1 MSDARFYVGYIY
13 KENTEKLCA
22 LTVPNSGQGAK
33 TTDGAK
39 PIVQGVPYRYT
50 RCQ

>member
-1 MSDARFYVGYIY
+1 MSDARFCIGYIH
-13 KENTEKLCA
+13 KRKAGKLCA
-22 LTVPNSGQGAK
+22 LTAPNSGQGAK

-39 PIVQGVPYRYT
+39 PIVQGVPRSYT